1 MATIRITVLGLVIVA
16 VGFAL
21 FTVIAGF
28 KVRTEAKSAL
38 SDLSGLQQW
47 DDPTAWG
54 AISVYHSSQRL
65 ALPFI
70 PRLAPSP
77 ASTSMEGSPEWGS
90 SCRIS
95 RKSNGKVVA
104 ESPVTDLF
112 ENGRHPS
119 ESEKQWAEKTL
130 APTLEKAPEKPI
142 GAPTGI
148 NVDEHGARALHHD
161 FRHADSPPL
170 HPCRSSRRLERT
182 TSYLNYPGQP
192 PYTRGIHAS
201 GYRGKMWTMRQFSG
215 FASPEETN
223 QRYKYLLEHGGQG
236 LSVAFD
242 LPTLMGYDSDHPFSE
257 GEVGKCGVAIDS
269 LEDMEILFDGID
281 LEKTTVSMTI
291 NSPAS
296 VLWAMYLA
304 VAEKQGA
311 DWQKISGT
319 IQNDILKEY
328 IAQKEYIYP
337 PAPSMRL
344 VIDTFEFGSMFTPRF
359 NTISISGY
367 HIREAGS
374 TALQEL
380 AFTIYD
386 GVEYVEW
393 ARRRGLDVD
402 EFGPRL
408 SFFFNAHNDFFEEIA
423 KYRAARKI
431 WYRLMK
437 DRFGAKNQ
445 RTWLMRFHTQTAG
458 VSLTAQQP
466 MNNVARVALQALA
479 AVLGGTQSLHTD
491 SYDEALALPTEEAVR
506 IALRTQQ
513 IIAYESGVAQTV
525 DPLGGSYFVERLTLD
540 MENGAFDYFDK
551 LDAMGGMVAAIE
563 KGYPQKEIAEA
574 SYQFQ
579 RANEAREKITVG
591 ANEFVV
597 EEPSPNILYIGEEVA
612 QAQTKKLKSLRERRS
627 NEEVRRCLDALKK
640 AAAQEPRAGENGQI
654 SPANTMPFIVEAVK
668 AYATVG
674 EICEALRE
682 VYGTYTETAFA

>member
-1 MATIRITVLGLVIVA
+1 
-16 VGFAL
+16 
-21 FTVIAGF
+21 
-28 KVRTEAKSAL
+28 L
-38 SDLSGLQQW
+38 S
-47 DDPTAWG
+47 
-54 AISVYHSSQRL
+54 
-65 ALPFI
+65 
-70 PRLAPSP
+70 
-77 ASTSMEGSPEWGS
+77 
-90 SCRIS
+90 
-95 RKSNGKVVA
+95 
-104 ESPVTDLF
+104 ESPVADLF
-112 ENGRHPS
+112 EAGRHPS
-119 ESEKQWAEKTL
+119 ASEKDWAEKSL

-148 NVDEHGARALHHD
+148 NIDRHGDARYTTISGL
-161 FRHADSPPL
+161 PI
-170 HPCRSSRRLERT
+170 RRLYTPADLPEDWNYDE
-182 TSYLNYPGQP
+182 YLNYPGQP

-223 QRYKYLLEHGGQG
+223 QRYKYLLAHGGQG

-242 LPTLMGYDSDHPFSE
+242 LPTLMGYDSDHPFAE

-296 VLWAMYLA
+296 ILWAMYLA

-311 DWQKISGT
+311 DWKKISGT

-344 VIDTFEFGSMFTPRF
+344 VIDTFEFGSKFTPRF

-445 RTWLMRFHTQTAG
+445 RSWLMRFHTQTAG

-466 MNNVARVALQALA
+466 MNNIARVAIQALA
-479 AVLGGTQSLHTD
+479 GVLGGTQSLHTD

-506 IALRTQQ
+506 IALRSQQ

-540 MENGAFDYFDK
+540 MENGAFDYFNK

-579 RANEAREKITVG
+579 RASEAREKVTVG

-597 EEPSPNILYIGEEVA
+597 DEPSPHILYIGEEVA
-612 QAQTKKLKSLRERRS
+612 QAQTRKLTALRGRRS
-627 NEEVRRCLDALKK
+627 NDEVRRRLDALKK
-640 AAAQEPRAGENGQI
+640 AAAQEPKAGDSGQI
-654 SPANTMPFIVEAVK
+654 SPVNTMPFIVEAVK

-674 EICEALRE
+674 EICDALRQ
-682 VYGTYTETAFA
+682 VYGEYTETAFA